1 MKAVFI
7 SPCHGVVVE
16 DYTQEAEEASGR
28 CPVCDI
34 QMSLDRIC
42 EACDADQ
49 PIGSQWDDLKKCWH
63 CED

>member
-1 MKAVFI
+1 MKAVII

-63 CED
+63 CGD

>member
-1 MKAVFI
+1 MKTVFI

-63 CED
+63 CGD